1 MVRDPSDGLAHD
13 GSYYK
18 TKVKCTRTQVLT
30 TQQQS
35 TCPRVLS
42 RTPRLTSH
50 LDLVHE
56 PKVSLVSHISCAS
69 RVLSC
74 ASRLVVC
81 VCGCRPSSS
90 AVGITPYCN
99 LVHFSCCTASTCTLQ
114 LVLQRVITASDFT
127 QEPLACAAHLGI
139 LRGRR
144 RFTGLVR
151 TLWHRTCYSV

>member
-1 MVRDPSDGLAHD
+1 MYRYPSTHH
-13 GSYYK
+13 
-18 TKVKCTRTQVLT
+18 

-56 PKVSLVSHISCAS
+56 PTVSLVSHISCAS

-81 VCGCRPSSS
+81 VCVVAGLQARLWALHPTAIWFTSVAARRTRARFSWSFNVSSLPPTSLRSRLRAPHTWESFGDAGVSPDSCARFGIAPATRCS
-90 AVGITPYCN
+90 AGTRAR
-99 LVHFSCCTASTCTLQ
+99 SGASTR
-114 LVLQRVITASDFT
+114 QRAGPS
-127 QEPLACAAHLGI
+127 
-139 LRGRR
+139 
-144 RFTGLVR
+144 
-151 TLWHRTCYSV
+151 